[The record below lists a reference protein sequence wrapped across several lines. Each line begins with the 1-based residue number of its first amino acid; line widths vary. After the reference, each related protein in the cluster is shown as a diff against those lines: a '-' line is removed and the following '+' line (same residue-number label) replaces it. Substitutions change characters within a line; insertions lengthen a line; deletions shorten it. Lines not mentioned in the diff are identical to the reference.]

1 MATTH
6 KTRPITIKQQKR
18 MKISHI
24 NTIQN
29 PKFIIV
35 RQYNN
40 SIVTLPSNEY
50 FTEDIATG
58 VWKLREDVFI
68 IPKEYKQL
76 NKIQWVEKQK
86 E

>member
-1 MATTH
+1 
-6 KTRPITIKQQKR
+6 

-40 SIVTLPSNEY
+40 SIVTLPSNFRVME
-50 FTEDIATG
+50 ENAIGCWRVRIID
-58 VWKLREDVFI
+58 K

-76 NKIQWVEKQK
+76 NQTIWLVAQK
-86 E
+86 KE